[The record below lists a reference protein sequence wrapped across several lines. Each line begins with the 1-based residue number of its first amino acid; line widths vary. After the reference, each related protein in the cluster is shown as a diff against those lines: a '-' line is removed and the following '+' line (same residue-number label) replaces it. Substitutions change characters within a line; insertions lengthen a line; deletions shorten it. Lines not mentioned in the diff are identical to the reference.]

1 MAVELTKSNLKKV
14 DTVLVITGRER
25 GKTGKVVRVLREKGK
40 VLVERV
46 NMIKRH
52 RKASGPQNPGGI
64 LEKEAP
70 LDVSNVMLL
79 CPACNKPT
87 RVGHKRLEGKQGKT
101 GVRTCRKCGETIDK
115 A

>member
-1 MAVELTKSNLKKV
+1 MAVELTKSNLKKD
-14 DTVLVITGRER
+14 DTVLVIAGRER

-52 RKASGPQNPGGI
+52 RKPTGPQNPGGI

-87 RVGHKRLEGKQGKT
+87 RVGRTRLQGKHGTT